1 MDLKTP
7 NANSIK
13 GKNIIVRLDLNT
25 QEVDTINYRF
35 LSTKETISYLLK
47 NKAKTIIVLAH
58 LGRPEK
64 DKHSLKINDFD
75 YYNEKLSLKKLKVI
89 LSKIYKTK
97 VFFFKHSVYSD
108 KFEKYF
114 SSKKLPRIILLENIR
129 FYKGEGDND
138 KELAKIVG
146 NVGELF
152 VDDAFSV
159 SHRKVMSNN
168 AICKV
173 LPSFYGFNY
182 IKEIKNLNKVVSR
195 SKNNLAVII
204 GGAKIQDKIDLVLK
218 FAKNSKYVLI
228 GGGVANSF
236 LYSMGCEVGKS
247 IYEDISN
254 INFKKLDFSKVLLPV
269 DVKVINQFGIVDSKM
284 CADVDFKDMILD
296 IGDLAIQEFISKIK
310 ECNYVFWNGPVGYM
324 HDDRFA
330 NGTRSILNFIKNDT
344 KRKYV
349 LGGGETLESISLF
362 APSIFK
368 QKNVFVSTGGGAM
381 LWYLSKKIKK

>member
-7 NANSIK
+7 NASLVK
-13 GKNIIVRLDLNT
+13 DKNVIVRLDLNT

-35 LSTKETISYLLK
+35 LATKETISYLLK
-47 NKAKTIIVLAH
+47 SKAKTIIVLAH

-75 YYNEKLSLKKLKVI
+75 YYNEKLSLKKFKNSLT
-89 LSKIYKTK
+89 KIYKTK

-114 SSKKLPRIILLENIR
+114 SGKKLPKIILLENIR
-129 FYKGEGDND
+129 FYKGEVDND
-138 KELAKIVG
+138 KNLAKIIANIG
-146 NVGELF
+146 DLF
-152 VDDAFSV
+152 INDAFSV
-159 SHRKVMSNN
+159 AHRKAMSNN
-168 AICKV
+168 VISKV

-182 IKEIKNLNKVVSR
+182 IKEIKNLNKVIDR

-204 GGAKIQDKIDLVLK
+204 GGAKIKDKIDLVLK

-228 GGGVANSF
+228 GGGIANSF

-269 DVKVINQFGIVDSKM
+269 DVKIINQFGVVDSKM
-284 CADVDFKDMILD
+284 CADIDSKDMILD
-296 IGDLAIQEFISKIK
+296 IGDLAIEEFVSKIK
-310 ECNYVFWNGPVGYM
+310 ECNYVF
-324 HDDRFA
+324 
-330 NGTRSILNFIKNDT
+330 
-344 KRKYV
+344 
-349 LGGGETLESISLF
+349 
-362 APSIFK
+362 
-368 QKNVFVSTGGGAM
+368 
-381 LWYLSKKIKK
+381 